1 VNQPLKI
8 TICDDSK
15 LARRQLSLA
24 INSWDAEVSLVDN
37 GERALEAIQQDKAQL
52 LFLDLN
58 MPVMDG
64 YQVLQKIREQ
74 DLQTITIV
82 VSGDIQEKARKK
94 VEELGAIA
102 FISKPIKFDQLQ
114 QIIQRFGLLEQLTGT
129 STVSAIEHAPVNTTP
144 STTQEERFQEIANI
158 AMGKAAERL
167 SVLLGTFINLSIPD
181 VNTIS
186 YADLYMMIKGSDRDF
201 SSSISQ
207 GFVGEGICGESIL
220 IVDKTGLPHIS
231 QLLGFPSEIDN
242 DLEKDIL
249 VDLAGLL
256 SSSFL
261 KVFFQQIGIQQINQ
275 GIPSFLDYK
284 GQLDHLTNNNDTS
297 NTLAIEVT
305 YSIPSHDIYCDLLL
319 LFTLDSIEPMNQ
331 RSEQFSWSL

>member
-8 TICDDSK
+8 TICDDSP
-15 LARRQLSLA
+15 LARRQLSRA
-24 INSWDAEVSLVDN
+24 IKSWDAEVSLVEN
-37 GERALEAIQQDKAQL
+37 GDQAIEAISQGKAQL

-74 DLQTITIV
+74 NLKTIVIV
-82 VSGDIQEKARKK
+82 VSGDVQKKAMIK
-94 VEELGAIA
+94 VKELGAIA
-102 FISKPIKFDQLQ
+102 FITKPIKLDKLH
-114 QIIQRFGLLEQLTGT
+114 QIIDKFGLLEQLTGGSNT
-129 STVSAIEHAPVNTTP
+129 ASQAPTLDTLS

-158 AMGKAAERL
+158 AMGNAAERL
-167 SVLLGTFINLSIPD
+167 SVLLDTFINLSIPD
-181 VNTIS
+181 VNTIA
-186 YADLYMMIKGSDRDF
+186 YTDLYMMIKGSDRDF

-231 QLLGFPSEIDN
+231 QLLGFPSEIDE

-261 KVFFQQIGIQQINQ
+261 KAFFQQIGIQQINQ
-275 GIPSFLDYK
+275 GIPAFLDYK
-284 GQLDHLTNNNDTS
+284 GQLDHLKSNSETS

-305 YSIPSHDIYCDLLL
+305 YSIPSHEIYCDLLL
-319 LFTLDSIEPMNQ
+319 IFTLDSIEPMNQ
-331 RSEQFSWSL
+331 RSELYSWTL